1 MEKKNK
7 YDMFEIIDFNFMI
20 FFFFPFFPL
29 FSNIFM
35 ILYKEFFTI
44 I

>member
-20 FFFFPFFPL
+20 FFSIFFH
-29 FSNIFM
+29 FSRI
-35 ILYKEFFTI
+35 Y
-44 I
+44 